1 MLVHVQWRNDLLKC
15 TKHLVTKLQL
25 ECSYQE
31 YWDFI
36 GQYQVSNSHSNFRAS
51 IYDRWFPFSYVHLL
65 CSWYRRL
72 GKFCCWNNF
81 AVETNR
87 ENLTLPEVNVLR
99 WNFPMY
105 SSGYNNSNQ
114 VIFENGSWHSR
125 LSASFVVF
133 IAVKSVR
140 WSFIPKIVPVG
151 AVVFLIHLYVLW
163 VLFIRATS
171 SHW

>member
-1 MLVHVQWRNDLLKC
+1 
-15 TKHLVTKLQL
+15 
-25 ECSYQE
+25 
-31 YWDFI
+31 
-36 GQYQVSNSHSNFRAS
+36 
-51 IYDRWFPFSYVHLL
+51 
-65 CSWYRRL
+65 
-72 GKFCCWNNF
+72 
-81 AVETNR
+81 
-87 ENLTLPEVNVLR
+87 
-99 WNFPMY
+99 MY

-163 VLFIRATS
+163 VLLSEQQAVIDNKFIVYRCLVWQNRSTTVGNKMGS
-171 SHW
+171 KSLIDYHE